1 MYGFIV
7 SKSNIMKYVFILS
20 LALFSCKK
28 EKKDCSCGI
37 VESDDVQ
44 DYSVT
49 IKNECSSNSKKFYLT
64 PNDWQNSH
72 VGNRQC
78 ITNVESW

>member
-1 MYGFIV
+1 
-7 SKSNIMKYVFILS
+7 MKYLLILS

-28 EKKDCSCGI
+28 ETKNCSCGI

-49 IKNECSSNSKKFYLT
+49 IKNECSNNSKKFYLSEG
-64 PNDWQNSH
+64 DWMNSH

-78 ITNVESW
+78 ITDVESW